1 MKKLIFIFI
10 ITTLIFSCT
19 TRKVEKENEKIVYV
33 DKIKRDSIFINKE
46 VLKTDTLYNE
56 ILVDCD
62 STSFSQNF
70 GDSKSNIKIIK
81 EKGKVLIKYVKSPSE
96 TIYKNVYVEKEEK
109 KDSIISEKN
118 TKIIKENRTSFL
130 DSVLKN
136 IYKIGFFITLILWVF
151 GITPKFIINKILGYG
166 IFK

>member
-1 MKKLIFIFI
+1 MKKLITIFLI
-10 ITTLIFSCT
+10 IFLTFSCT

-46 VLKTDTLYNE
+46 IIKTDTIFNE

-62 STSFSQNF
+62 STSFSQSF

-96 TIYKNVYVEKEEK
+96 TIYKNIYVEKEEK
-109 KDSIISEKN
+109 RDSVVSEKN
-118 TKIIKENRTSFL
+118 IKVIKENKTTFL
-130 DSVLKN
+130 ENILNN
-136 IYKIGFFITLILWVF
+136 IYKVGFFIIFVLWIF

>member
-10 ITTLIFSCT
+10 ITALIFSCT
-19 TRKVEKENEKIVYV
+19 TRKVEVEKEKIVYV

-81 EKGKVLIKYVKSPSE
+81 EKGKVLIKYIKTPSK
-96 TIYKNVYVEKEEK
+96 TIYEKVYIEKENK
-109 KDSIISEKN
+109 KDSITSEKSIK
-118 TKIIKENRTSFL
+118 TTKENKVSFL
-130 DSVLKN
+130 ESVLNN
-136 IYKIGFFITLILWVF
+136 IYKIGFFIISFLWVI
-151 GITPKFIINKILGYG
+151 GITPKFIISKVLGYG